1 MKMNKKALAILSVGH
16 LITDV
21 NQGALPA
28 LLPFFRD
35 AMNLSYTAAGVIYL
49 FGNLTSSVIQ
59 PAFGY
64 LSDRRPAGWLL
75 PLAPMIAGLGYA
87 LSGIAPSYPLLLL
100 CIIIGGIGIA
110 SYHPEGFKAAHFFTG
125 EKRATGMSIFS
136 VGGNFGIALGPL
148 WALTLVSSFGLRGT
162 LGMIVPGIILGGML
176 FSSSTWLISPMR
188 TALSDTRREKRPY
201 EREGLISLAF
211 LIGVVII
218 RTWIQ
223 AGLVSYIPFY
233 YIDHLKGSPLYA
245 GKLIS
250 TFLLAGAVGT
260 VVGAPVADFCGHK
273 RFLTVTTLLMFPM
286 LILFYNSSGLLAFVI
301 LGVAGMLLIST
312 VSVTMV
318 MAQSLLP
325 HHLGMASGLM
335 AGFAIGTGGI
345 GVTLLGAIADH
356 WGVPLAL
363 KSISVLPLIGVGLCL
378 LVRYPTKRK
387 NEG

>member
-35 AMNLSYTAAGVIYL
+35 AMNLSYTSVGVIYL

-59 PAFGY
+59 PVFGY
-64 LSDRRPAGWLL
+64 LSDRRPVGWLL
-75 PLAPMIAGLGYA
+75 PLAPIIAGLGLS

-125 EKRATGMSIFS
+125 EKKVTGMSIFA
-136 VGGNFGIALGPL
+136 VGGNLGIAIGPL
-148 WALTLVSSFGLRGT
+148 WALTLVSFFGLRGT
-162 LGMIVPGIILGGML
+162 LGMIVPGIILGGIL
-176 FSSSTWLISPMR
+176 LLSSSWLISPIQ
-188 TALSDTRREKRPY
+188 TALSGKKGEKKPY
-201 EREGLISLAF
+201 EKEGLISLVF
-211 LIGVVII
+211 LITVVVT
-218 RTWIQ
+218 RTWVQ
-223 AGLVSYIPFY
+223 SGLVTYIPFY
-233 YIDHLKGSPLYA
+233 YIDHLKGNPMYA
-245 GKLIS
+245 GALVS

-260 VVGAPVADFCGHK
+260 IVGAPVADFFGHK
-273 RFLTVTTLLMFPM
+273 RFLTVTMLSVFPL
-286 LILFYNSSGLLAFVI
+286 LILFYNSSGVFAFVI
-301 LGVAGMLLIST
+301 LGIAGMLLVST
-312 VSVTMV
+312 FSVTMV
-318 MAQSLLP
+318 MAHTLLP

-345 GVTLLGAIADH
+345 GVTLLGTIADH

-363 KSISVLPLIGVGLCL
+363 KSISVLPLMGAGLCL
-378 LVRYPTKRK
+378 LVKYPPIRK
-387 NEG
+387 